1 MSKSKIIL
9 SLFLIIILSVSAF
22 TGCSSGKNKTPE
34 TSPTETPVSS
44 DNPSTANLN
53 YSEGIDEN
61 GFWENI
67 KASDY
72 VELTKYTGILIP
84 SDIHSISDE
93 DVKNEIDSILAQY
106 STKKQITDRAVKDG
120 DTVNIDYIGTI
131 DEVEFEGGSTNGLGT
146 EVTIG
151 VTNYIDDFLE
161 QIIGHTPGETFN
173 VEVTFPEDYGV
184 EELNGKDAVF
194 AVTVNYI
201 VESVTPSLSDEF
213 VAENLSAYYGWNTVS
228 DMETSIREDMKN
240 SAVYNYI
247 QNYLVDNATI
257 KSLPEKIIKH
267 QENLLLLY
275 FQSNANSY
283 NMEFDEFLNNVLGFT
298 DSEEL
303 LKFYADSNRRA
314 AEYSLIIQAIAE
326 DANITVSENDIV
338 DYFKYYRGTDDYSMY
353 KDIYGM
359 PYIKQVVLNQAV
371 MDYLIK
377 NAVLA

>member
-1 MSKSKIIL
+1 MMKLKRTL
-9 SLFLIIILSVSAF
+9 SLLLIIVFSIGVF
-22 TGCSSGKNKTPE
+22 IGCSSGKYKTPE
-34 TSPTETPVSS
+34 SSPVASPVSS
-44 DNPSTANLN
+44 NNPSTANPS

-61 GFWENI
+61 GFWSDI

-72 VELTKYTGILIP
+72 VQLTKYTEILIP
-84 SDIHSISDE
+84 SNIHSISDE
-93 DVKNEIDSILAQY
+93 AVKNEIDSMLALY
-106 STKKQITDRAVKDG
+106 STREQITDRAVQDG

-131 DEVEFEGGSTNGLGT
+131 DGVEFEGGSTNGAGT

-161 QIIGHTPGETFN
+161 QIIGHSPGETFN

-213 VAENLSAYYGWNTVS
+213 VAENLSAYYGWTTVS

-283 NMEFDEFLNNVLGFT
+283 NMGFDEFLNNVLGFT

-314 AEYSLIIQAIAE
+314 AEFSLILQAIAE
-326 DANITVSENDIV
+326 DANITVSDNDV
-338 DYFKYYRGTDDYSMY
+338 VEYFKYYQGTDDYSPF
-353 KDIYGM
+353 KEIYGM
-359 PYIKQVVLNQAV
+359 PYIKQVILNQAV